1 MRTPPPGVDRHFAG
15 APLDLDDPGGRALAV
30 ERLLEDGDR
39 ADLAWLAA
47 EVPPAAIADW
57 FARRGARRL
66 SRRSRALWAAA
77 LGLPNPPAA
86 PAAAAL
92 WPLA

>member
-1 MRTPPPGVDRHFAG
+1 MRPPPPGVDRHFAG
-15 APLDLDDPGGRALAV
+15 APVDLDDAAGRAFAL

-39 ADLAWLAA
+39 RDLAWLAR
-47 EVPPAAIADW
+47 ELPPAEIAAW
-57 FARRGARRL
+57 FARHGARRL
-66 SRRSRALWAAA
+66 TRRSRALWAAA
-77 LGLPNPPAA
+77 LGLPNPPTA